1 MSDEVEVGEVE
12 VGNGEVKNKKSFY
25 QWFIHVVQPKIYGFG
40 ATIVLVGTMFKLLNL
55 NGGAVMLGVGLT
67 TEAIIFFISA
77 FEPPAKTFDWSRVF
91 PELDEDYTGPRSGY
105 NNGLVNNGGS
115 KDSLSE
121 LLCGTGV
128 SEDVIRKLGVGLSRL
143 SEVSSQLGILGGSV
157 VNIDKFSESLS
168 RLDGTLARLESC
180 VGNVIDNINSV
191 SNKSKSLD
199 LKMGEFGENISSL
212 NSVFGGIIR
221 ALNNKE

>member
-1 MSDEVEVGEVE
+1 MSDEVEVRDGEVE
-12 VGNGEVKNKKSFY
+12 VGDDEVKKKKSFY
-25 QWFIHVVQPKIYGFG
+25 QWFIHDVQPKVYGFG

-55 NGGAVMLGVGLT
+55 NGGAIMLGVGLT
-67 TEAIIFFISA
+67 TEALIFFISA

-91 PELDEDYTGPRSGY
+91 PELDENYTGPKS
-105 NNGLVNNGGS
+105 NGLVSNGGS

-121 LLCGTGV
+121 LLCGAGV
-128 SEDVIRKLGVGLSRL
+128 SEDVIRKLGIGLSRL
-143 SEVSSQLGILGGSV
+143 SEISSQLVVLGGSV

-168 RLDGTLARLESC
+168 RLNDALNRLESC
-180 VGNVIDNINSV
+180 VGNVVDNINSV
-191 SNKSKSLD
+191 SDRSKSLD

-212 NSVFGGIIR
+212 NSVFGGIRR